1 MEKGT
6 SGRMTYERITSICH
20 CSGMRCTCGGCRLC
34 LWYQRR
40 IRRQMDTVLER
51 LDRAIGGTIQENTY
65 DESIESA
72 VTQRLN
78 QLVEM
83 SRLNCDQADK
93 ERNLVK
99 ALISDISHQVRT
111 PLTNIMLYAG
121 LLEEQELSENAGE
134 MASRI
139 HRQADKLDFFMKEL
153 VRSSY
158 LETDMITVH
167 VEKSSVDELIA
178 RACQA
183 VEMQALKK
191 EIVIEAA
198 PSSEQAFFDMKWT
211 VEALVN
217 LLDNAVKYSPVG
229 SVVRIC
235 AVPYESF
242 LCIRVKDEGIGIRE
256 EEQGMIFRRFYR
268 SPSVSGEKGLGIG
281 LYLVRE
287 IIKKQAGYVKVKA
300 EPGVGAEF
308 FVYLRRD

>member
-1 MEKGT
+1 M
-6 SGRMTYERITSICH
+6 SGSLVFAIVLACAALA
-20 CSGMRCTCGGCRLC
+20 GAAGFAF
-34 LWYQRR
+34 WYQRR

-235 AVPYESF
+235 AIPYESF

-281 LYLVRE
+281 LYIVRE

>member
-1 MEKGT
+1 M
-6 SGRMTYERITSICH
+6 SGSLVFAIVLACAALA
-20 CSGMRCTCGGCRLC
+20 GAAGFAF
-34 LWYQRR
+34 WYQRR

-51 LDRAIGGTIQENTY
+51 LGRAIGGTIQENTY

-235 AVPYESF
+235 AIPYESF

>member
-1 MEKGT
+1 M
-6 SGRMTYERITSICH
+6 SGALWTGVVFCLGMLAGAGVFGGWYYRRM
-20 CSGMRCTCGGCRLC
+20 
-34 LWYQRR
+34 
-40 IRRQMDTVLER
+40 RRQLDGVLER
-51 LDRAIGGTIQENTY
+51 LDRAIGGHLQKSSF
-65 DESIESA
+65 DESMDAAI
-72 VTQRLN
+72 TQRLN

-83 SRLNCDQADK
+83 SQMNCEQADR

-99 ALISDISHQVRT
+99 GLISDISHQVRT

-121 LLEEQELSENAGE
+121 LLEEQELGEHAGK

-158 LETDMITVH
+158 LETEMIAVH

-191 EIVIEAA
+191 EIVIEAV
-198 PSSEQAFFDMKWT
+198 PSPEMAFFDMKWT

-229 SVVRIC
+229 AVVGIR

-242 LCIRVKDEGIGIRE
+242 LCIQVKDEGIGIRE
-256 EEQGMIFRRFYR
+256 EEQGLIFQRFYR
-268 SPSVSGEKGLGIG
+268 SPEVAGVKGLGIG

-287 IIKKQAGYVKVKA
+287 IIKKQGGYVKVRSEA
-300 EPGVGAEF
+300 GSGAVF
-308 FVYLRRD
+308 SVYLRRQ

>member
-1 MEKGT
+1 M
-6 SGRMTYERITSICH
+6 SGLLVFAIVLACAALA
-20 CSGMRCTCGGCRLC
+20 GAAGFAF
-34 LWYQRR
+34 WYQRR

-83 SRLNCDQADK
+83 SRLNCDRADK

-217 LLDNAVKYSPVG
+217 LMDNAVKYSPVG

-235 AVPYESF
+235 AIPYESF

-300 EPGVGAEF
+300 EPGVGAEL

>member
-1 MEKGT
+1 M
-6 SGRMTYERITSICH
+6 SGLLVFAIVLACAALA
-20 CSGMRCTCGGCRLC
+20 GAAGFAF
-34 LWYQRR
+34 WYQRR

-93 ERNLVK
+93 DRNLVK

-167 VEKSSVDELIA
+167 VEKSSVDE
-178 RACQA
+178 
-183 VEMQALKK
+183 
-191 EIVIEAA
+191 
-198 PSSEQAFFDMKWT
+198 
-211 VEALVN
+211 
-217 LLDNAVKYSPVG
+217 
-229 SVVRIC
+229 
-235 AVPYESF
+235 
-242 LCIRVKDEGIGIRE
+242 
-256 EEQGMIFRRFYR
+256 
-268 SPSVSGEKGLGIG
+268 
-281 LYLVRE
+281 
-287 IIKKQAGYVKVKA
+287 
-300 EPGVGAEF
+300 
-308 FVYLRRD
+308 

>member
-1 MEKGT
+1 M
-6 SGRMTYERITSICH
+6 SGSLVFAIVLACAALAGAA
-20 CSGMRCTCGGCRLC
+20 CFAFC
-34 LWYQRR
+34 YQRR
-40 IRRQMDTVLER
+40 IRRLMDSVLER

-235 AVPYESF
+235 AIPYESF

>member
-1 MEKGT
+1 M
-6 SGRMTYERITSICH
+6 SGSLVFAIVLACAALA
-20 CSGMRCTCGGCRLC
+20 GAAGFAF
-34 LWYQRR
+34 WYQRR

-83 SRLNCDQADK
+83 SRLNCDRADK

-300 EPGVGAEF
+300 EPGVGAEL

>member
-1 MEKGT
+1 M
-6 SGRMTYERITSICH
+6 SGLLVFAIVLACAALA
-20 CSGMRCTCGGCRLC
+20 GAAGFAF
-34 LWYQRR
+34 WYQRR

-93 ERNLVK
+93 DRNLVK
-99 ALISDISHQVRT
+99 ALISDISHQVRI

-235 AVPYESF
+235 AIPYESF

-300 EPGVGAEF
+300 EPGVGAEL

>member
-1 MEKGT
+1 M
-6 SGRMTYERITSICH
+6 SGSLVFAIVLACAALA
-20 CSGMRCTCGGCRLC
+20 GAAGFAF
-34 LWYQRR
+34 WYQRR

>member
-1 MEKGT
+1 M
-6 SGRMTYERITSICH
+6 SGLLVFAIVLACAALA
-20 CSGMRCTCGGCRLC
+20 GAAGFAF
-34 LWYQRR
+34 WYQRR

-93 ERNLVK
+93 DRNLVK

-121 LLEEQELSENAGE
+121 LLEEQDLSENAGE

-235 AVPYESF
+235 AIPYESF

>member
-1 MEKGT
+1 M
-6 SGRMTYERITSICH
+6 SGSLVFAIVLACAALA
-20 CSGMRCTCGGCRLC
+20 GAAGFAF
-34 LWYQRR
+34 WYQRR

-93 ERNLVK
+93 DRNLVK

-235 AVPYESF
+235 AIPYESF

-268 SPSVSGEKGLGIG
+268 SPSVSGEKRLGIG

-287 IIKKQAGYVKVKA
+287 IIKKLAGYVKVKA
-300 EPGVGAEF
+300 GPGVGAEF

>member
-1 MEKGT
+1 M
-6 SGRMTYERITSICH
+6 SGSLVFAIVLACAALA
-20 CSGMRCTCGGCRLC
+20 GAAGFAF
-34 LWYQRR
+34 WYQRR

-235 AVPYESF
+235 AIPYESF

-256 EEQGMIFRRFYR
+256 EEQGMIFQRFYR

>member
-1 MEKGT
+1 M
-6 SGRMTYERITSICH
+6 SGLLVFAIVLACAALA
-20 CSGMRCTCGGCRLC
+20 GAAGFAF
-34 LWYQRR
+34 WYQRR

-235 AVPYESF
+235 AIPYESF

-300 EPGVGAEF
+300 EPGVGAEL

>member
-1 MEKGT
+1 M
-6 SGRMTYERITSICH
+6 SGLLVFAIVLACAALA
-20 CSGMRCTCGGCRLC
+20 GAAGFAF
-34 LWYQRR
+34 WYQRR

-93 ERNLVK
+93 DRNLVK

-235 AVPYESF
+235 AIPYESF

>member
-1 MEKGT
+1 M
-6 SGRMTYERITSICH
+6 SGSLVFAIVLACAALA
-20 CSGMRCTCGGCRLC
+20 GAAGFAF
-34 LWYQRR
+34 WYQRR

-51 LDRAIGGTIQENTY
+51 LGRAIGGTIQENTY

-235 AVPYESF
+235 AIPYESF

-281 LYLVRE
+281 LYIVRE